1 MRRIGMGLVGP
12 GFVGAHHI
20 DAVRRLGFVDVVAI
34 GASSERSARA
44 KADALGVPKA
54 YGSYE
59 ALAADPDVH
68 VVHNTTPNNL
78 HLPVIMAALSHRKH
92 IVSDKPLALNAENA
106 RALVNA
112 AREAGVV
119 HAVTF
124 NYRGN
129 PLVQHAREVIH
140 DGGIGEPHFV
150 HGAYLQDWLLEPT
163 DFSWRL
169 EPEKGGKSSA
179 IGDIGSHWCDLVQ
192 HVIGR
197 RIESVL
203 ADLNTVVPT
212 RFKPSRNREAFAP
225 LHEGSGGQAHDER
238 GEEFRVESEDLAT
251 VLLRFEGGVRG
262 SVCVG
267 QVCAGHKNDLWF
279 EVNGRTASMRW
290 RQEQQN
296 DLWIGRR
303 DAANGTLPKDP
314 ALLHEGARRYAHLP
328 GGHQEAWADAFCNVM
343 RDIYGFIASGRS
355 VDEVKPPAFAT
366 FDDGYRAACVV
377 DAILKSHA
385 EGGVWTTVR
394 Y

>member
-1 MRRIGMGLVGP
+1 MGLVGP

-34 GASSERSARA
+34 AASSEASARQ
-44 KADALGVPKA
+44 KADALGVPRA

-78 HLPVIMAALSHRKH
+78 HVAVIMAALTHRKH
-92 IVSDKPLALNAENA
+92 IISDKPLALNAEDA
-106 RALVNA
+106 RSLLNA

-129 PLVQHAREVIH
+129 PLVQHAREMLSA
-140 DGGIGEPHFV
+140 GELGRPHFI
-150 HGAYLQDWLLEPT
+150 HGAYLQDWLLRPT

-169 EPEKGGKSSA
+169 EPDKGGKSSA

-192 HVIGR
+192 HVVGR

-203 ADLNTVVPT
+203 ASLTTVVPM
-212 RFKPSRNREAFAP
+212 RFKPARNREAFQRDDA
-225 LHEGSGGQAHDER
+225 SGEP
-238 GEEFRVESEDLAT
+238 VTVKSEDLAT
-251 VLLRFEGGVRG
+251 VLVRLEGGVQG
-262 SVCVG
+262 AVCVG

-279 EVNGRTASMRW
+279 EVSAERGSIRW
-290 RQEQQN
+290 AQERQNE
-296 DLWIGRR
+296 LWIGRR
-303 DAANGTLPKDP
+303 DEANAVLPKDP
-314 ALLHEGARRYAHLP
+314 SLLKSGAQPYAHLP

-343 RDIYGFIASGRS
+343 RDIYGFIASGRPP
-355 VDEVKPPAFAT
+355 DEPKPPAFAT
-366 FDDGYRAACVV
+366 FEDGYRSACVV
-377 DAILKSHA
+377 DAILESHSA
-385 EGGVWTTVR
+385 GSIWTTVR

>member
-1 MRRIGMGLVGP
+1 MGLVGP

-20 DAVRRLGFVDVVAI
+20 DAVRRLGFVDVVAV
-34 GASSERSARA
+34 ASSSDRSARA

-54 YGSYE
+54 YASYE

-68 VVHNTTPNNL
+68 VVHNTTPNHL
-78 HLPVIMAALSHRKH
+78 HVPVIMAALSHRKH
-92 IVSDKPLALNAENA
+92 IVSDKPLALNAEDA
-106 RALVNA
+106 RSLANA
-112 AREAGVV
+112 ARDAGVV

-129 PLVQHAREVIH
+129 PLVQQAREMIH
-140 DGGIGEPHFV
+140 DGEIGEPHFV
-150 HGAYLQDWLLEPT
+150 HGAYLQDWLLQPT

-192 HVIGR
+192 HVVGR
-197 RIESVL
+197 TIESVL
-203 ADLNTVVPT
+203 ADLTTVVTT
-212 RFKPSRNREAFAP
+212 RFKPPESSEAFA
-225 LHEGSGGQAHDER
+225 HVRKGSGGQAPADGR
-238 GEEFRVESEDLAT
+238 GEAFRVQSEDLAT
-251 VLLRFEGGVRG
+251 VLVRFEGGIRG
-262 SVCVG
+262 SVSVG

-279 EVNGRTASMRW
+279 EVNGRTASVRW
-290 RQEQQN
+290 QQERQNE
-296 DLWIGRR
+296 LWIGRR

-314 ALLHEGARRYAHLP
+314 ALLHEAARRYAHLP

-343 RDIYGFIASGRS
+343 RDIYGFIASGRNA
-355 VDEVKPPAFAT
+355 DDAKPPAFAT
-366 FDDGYRAACVV
+366 FEDGYRAACVV

-385 EGGVWTTVR
+385 DGGVWTRVR